1 MSLALAVH
9 IVYSVGMDKSQIPD
23 LPLADSAASDPARVD
38 DYADLVACPV
48 CDTLHK
54 ISAVPTK
61 GRARCVRCH
70 TVLMSPREGAM
81 TMIVMLAVTAT
92 LLMIAAIS
100 FPFLTLASHGLSQK
114 SSIIDAILAFSN
126 GVMLPLSLAVAALI
140 VVLPITR
147 LLAILYALA
156 PMAIGWTPARGALQA
171 FRLAE
176 ALKPWAMA
184 EIFIVGVGVAMVK
197 VAGLAHLSIGPAFWA
212 FSALVL
218 VNVLNDN
225 FMCRLT
231 IWRTL
236 EARSPR

>member
-1 MSLALAVH
+1 MDEPDAH
-9 IVYSVGMDKSQIPD
+9 ILRPTGMTPPD
-23 LPLADSAASDPARVD
+23 LVD
-38 DYADLVACPV
+38 LIACPV
-48 CDTLHK
+48 CDTLHRVGD
-54 ISAVPTK
+54 VPMG

-70 TVLMSPREGAM
+70 TVLMSPRKGAM
-81 TMIVMLAVTAT
+81 TQIVMLAVTAA

-114 SSIIDAILAFSN
+114 SSIIDAILAFSD
-126 GVMLPLSLAVAALI
+126 GIMIPLSLAVAALI

-156 PMAIGWTPARGALQA
+156 PMALGWAPARGAVQA

-212 FSALVL
+212 FSALAL
-218 VNVLNDN
+218 VTVLNDN

-236 EARSPR
+236 EARMSRL